1 MNEEENVVSKQ
12 GIKRSETLDRNSVS
26 ALTQRNNFPFN
37 NDMKYF
43 KNELLKELKKIKQ
56 ELFSKFTQYSIELNE
71 KVKKASSDNE
81 QLDEKIDYIS
91 KNIDSKL
98 SNFLNEKNRYNLD
111 RIITDMRDNIMT
123 NDIKIQTMRE
133 ELRIHKDQYEDIVR
147 NNILYQGMI
156 GPGCKYRNMHQFIDY
171 LMASLNNITTQLNQK
186 NSEMNNYKTRTNNL
200 FHNVNSQ
207 ISEIIMGYKSY
218 VNQSMKDFDIKIHNE
233 IKLFD
238 EKFLELRVQN
248 MENNKNIEK
257 KLDAFDDEYKTLE
270 NIEKN
275 INEKNLK
282 VIDDMKESNNKLS
295 QMFEDFKKEFEEIK
309 NKYNEL
315 SESNNEIKEKL
326 KNLNLFSKRNF
337 LGKRNSQKKLNNDL
351 NNGLEYD
358 LNNKKLKNQAT
369 ETLGENFNN
378 SEKNPLSSNNME
390 NSPPK
395 NPVSKIYLDM
405 NKGKNGRK
413 GSEKILK
420 NERLEKFNFL
430 YNDNN
435 NNNLNENIIFNK
447 SLDNSRT
454 INMESNSLNK
464 THHRINSSFQ
474 GLRTRKKKGKNKVEN
489 YTSRDLYDTGL
500 FVNFNSK
507 DEEEIYIDNLKN
519 NALCVKLLE
528 KGIKL
533 NRNNLN
539 EYINKSANFPGDYF
553 YNSKSL
559 PKERYNYKQ
568 YGKEKNFFNMSFNKK
583 VNNNLEENKFREY
596 LQKGENDNAFNLKKN
611 EDRYLFR
618 NTHTK
623 IKIKNLSAI
632 E

>member
-71 KVKKASSDNE
+71 KIKKASSDNE

-156 GPGCKYRNMHQFIDY
+156 GPGCKYRNLHQFIDY
-171 LMASLNNITTQLNQK
+171 LMASLNNLTTQLNQK

-207 ISEIIMGYKSY
+207 ISEIIIGYKSY

-257 KLDAFDDEYKTLE
+257 KLDAFDDKYKTIE

-337 LGKRNSQKKLNNDL
+337 LGKRNGQKN
-351 NNGLEYD
+351 
-358 LNNKKLKNQAT
+358 
-369 ETLGENFNN
+369 
-378 SEKNPLSSNNME
+378 
-390 NSPPK
+390 
-395 NPVSKIYLDM
+395 
-405 NKGKNGRK
+405 
-413 GSEKILK
+413 
-420 NERLEKFNFL
+420 
-430 YNDNN
+430 
-435 NNNLNENIIFNK
+435 
-447 SLDNSRT
+447 
-454 INMESNSLNK
+454 
-464 THHRINSSFQ
+464 
-474 GLRTRKKKGKNKVEN
+474 
-489 YTSRDLYDTGL
+489 
-500 FVNFNSK
+500 
-507 DEEEIYIDNLKN
+507 
-519 NALCVKLLE
+519 
-528 KGIKL
+528 
-533 NRNNLN
+533 
-539 EYINKSANFPGDYF
+539 
-553 YNSKSL
+553 
-559 PKERYNYKQ
+559 
-568 YGKEKNFFNMSFNKK
+568 
-583 VNNNLEENKFREY
+583 
-596 LQKGENDNAFNLKKN
+596 
-611 EDRYLFR
+611 
-618 NTHTK
+618 
-623 IKIKNLSAI
+623 
-632 E
+632 